1 MPLLVTDIANLSVY
15 RNRKEESM
23 ITKQRKNDLICL
35 ANDVIADSPILK
47 NGTIN
52 KSYNG
57 QIAAFSVSVA
67 MSGLKPALALY
78 MNGSS
83 SSDVDKTKIVDLLAA
98 MYGKEHS
105 ENLNGKTFYDNV
117 IKETDNKKIEQYRKK
132 IVEYAIALK
141 LAVRTYKLV

>member
-1 MPLLVTDIANLSVY
+1 
-15 RNRKEESM
+15 M
-23 ITKQRKNDLICL
+23 ITKQRKGDLIAW
-35 ANDVIADSPILK
+35 ANYVIAQSTILK
-47 NGTIN
+47 KGTIN

-57 QIAAFSVSVA
+57 QIASFSVTIA

-83 SSDVDKTKIVDLLAA
+83 SSDVDKTKIIDLVAQ
-98 MYGKEHS
+98 MYNEEHGG
-105 ENLNGKTFYDNV
+105 NIDGKTFYDKV
-117 IKETDNKKIEQYRKK
+117 IKEKDDEKIEQYQKT

>member
-1 MPLLVTDIANLSVY
+1 
-15 RNRKEESM
+15 M
-23 ITKQRKNDLICL
+23 ITKQRKNDLICW
-35 ANDVIADSPILK
+35 ANDIIAKSPILK
-47 NGTIN
+47 NGSIN

-83 SSDVDKTKIVDLLAA
+83 SSDVDKTKIIDLLAA
-98 MYGKEHS
+98 MYGKEHG

-117 IKETDNKKIEQYRKK
+117 IKEMDNKKIEQYRES
-132 IVEYAIALK
+132 IIEYAIALK